1 MQMNTHTITV
11 VGFILLTI
19 ALITLEVVA
28 RRRGSRVP
36 TAGQMAGFLMQTR
49 VTRVLVLLLWGWLGW
64 HFFAR

>member
-1 MQMNTHTITV
+1 MSTHTITV
-11 VGFILLTI
+11 LGFIALTI
-19 ALITLEVVA
+19 ALITLELVA

-36 TAGQMAGFLMQTR
+36 TAGQLVGFLMQTR